1 MEFVDL
7 PQKEYQLKKTISIL
21 AATVVAGTLSVAPA
35 FAGTFGD
42 LNTINASGGVS
53 LSDGLKVDIASGQIQ
68 VHRNSVGQLYGP
80 ENIPDVDQADYMSNY
95 FTVAYTD
102 GSTVYTIAAD
112 GGGEVGYSNDF
123 GWASGTSTAT
133 LTDSDRSGT
142 VVNTLTSEDL
152 GDSNYV
158 VLEITYKYT
167 YPDQFINV
175 STKLTLPTG
184 WTFPTRLYWN
194 TDSTLGGADEGNQF
208 DGTLSNGQTVR
219 GVVSPD
225 GSQIEAFRQVS
236 GQSLNSWSGGYQC
249 AWNDW
254 DSCPTAYGWV
264 YTNTDAPNA
273 SHTDTD
279 VDNGFGIS
287 TPVVSTAGAHT
298 ASFDLLFVGCLD
310 GVEALQCIN
319 DQLGLAETGF
329 DATGLALG
337 GFALVAAGAVVVV
350 RRRARS

>member
-1 MEFVDL
+1 M
-7 PQKEYQLKKTISIL
+7 KKPLAII
-21 AATVVAGTLSVAPA
+21 AATFAASALAVAPA

-42 LNTINASGGVS
+42 LNTINASGGTT
-53 LSDGLKVDIASGQIQ
+53 LTDGLKVDIASGQIQ
-68 VHRNSVGQLYGP
+68 VLRDLQGQLYDP
-80 ENIPDVDQADYMSNY
+80 NNIPDPDQADYMSNY

-112 GGGEVGYSNDF
+112 GGGEVGYTNDF
-123 GWASGTSTAT
+123 GWASGTSSAT

-158 VLEITYKYT
+158 VLEITYTYT

-175 STKLTLPTG
+175 STKLTLPAG

-194 TDSTLGGADEGNQF
+194 TDSTLGGADEGDQF
-208 DGTLSNGQTVR
+208 EGTLSNGQAVR

-225 GSQIEAFRQVS
+225 GSQIEAFRQVP
-236 GQSLNSWSGGYQC
+236 GQSLYSWSGGYQC

-254 DSCPTAYGWV
+254 ESCPGASQWV
-264 YTNTDAPNA
+264 YYNEDAPNA
-273 SHTDTD
+273 TNTDTN

-287 TPVVSTAGAHT
+287 TPMVNTAGEHT

-319 DQLGLAETGF
+319 DQFGLAETGF
-329 DATGLALG
+329 DASGLALG
-337 GFALVAAGAVVVV
+337 GFALVAAGAVVAV
-350 RRRARS
+350 RRRARA